1 MTTSWAVVTGAS
13 SGLGEAY
20 ARHLAAQGANV
31 VLVARSEDKLFNLS
45 VELERAHGIQTLVL
59 PFDLTDP
66 ADRFELV
73 GRLDHLEVHT
83 LVNNAGFASHGEL
96 ADLERDRIA
105 GEVQLNVAAVTEL
118 THAVLPQLLARDR
131 GAIINV
137 ASTAAFQP
145 IPEMATYAAT
155 KAFVLSFSQA
165 LWAETRRTGV
175 RVLCICPGATET
187 PFWGNAGA
195 EEAMAQR
202 RTVDEVVATTFEA
215 LQRRRPHVIDG
226 TGNKLLAHAN
236 RFVPTRVALRLARW
250 VVTR

>member
-31 VLVARSEDKLFNLS
+31 VLVARSEDKLFNVS
-45 VELERAHGIQTLVL
+45 VDLERTHGVQTLVL

-66 ADRFELV
+66 ADRFELL

-105 GEVQLNVAAVTEL
+105 SEVQLNVAAVTEL
-118 THAVLPQLLARDR
+118 THAVLPQMLSRDL

-155 KAFVLSFSQA
+155 KAFVLSFSNA

-175 RVLCICPGATET
+175 RVVCICPGPTET
-187 PFWGNAGA
+187 SFWSNAGA
-195 EEAMAQR
+195 EQNMTR
-202 RTVDEVVATTFEA
+202 RRSVDDVVATTFA
-215 LQRRRPHVIDG
+215 GLRQRKPYVVDG
-226 TGNKLLAHAN
+226 VANRLLAHAN
-236 RFVPTRVALRLARW
+236 RFVPTRVALRLANW
-250 VVTR
+250 VVTH

>member
-31 VLVARSEDKLFNLS
+31 VLVARSEDKLFNVS
-45 VELERAHGIQTLVL
+45 VDLERTHGVQTLVL

-66 ADRFELV
+66 ADRFELL

-105 GEVQLNVAAVTEL
+105 SEVQLNVAAVTEL
-118 THAVLPQLLARDR
+118 THAVLPQMLSRDL

-155 KAFVLSFSQA
+155 KAFVLSFSNA

-175 RVLCICPGATET
+175 RVVCICPGPTET
-187 PFWGNAGA
+187 SFWSNAGA
-195 EEAMAQR
+195 EQNMTR
-202 RTVDEVVATTFEA
+202 RRGVDDVVATTFA
-215 LQRRRPHVIDG
+215 GLRQRKPYVVDG
-226 TGNKLLAHAN
+226 VANRLLAHAN
-236 RFVPTRVALRLARW
+236 RFVPTRVALRLANW
-250 VVTR
+250 VVTH